1 MIALTGLVDSA
12 EERAALS
19 TMARAVAGWKGVE
32 NHLLV
37 KSQLRAYQTCA

>member
-1 MIALTGLVDSA
+1 MIALTGLVESA

-19 TMARAVAGWKGVE
+19 TMARAVAGCKGVE

-37 KSQLRAYQTCA
+37 NSQLRAYQACA